1 MSLSFLPND
10 ITVALSHLN
19 EKFLTEIRIRKGLPV
34 VVGYADEYIYLGK
47 FGKSHSDNDKIYAN
61 SVDDILSK
69 AVGGNI
75 FNYTEQLKN
84 GFITVEHGVRI
95 GIAGEYVTE
104 DGEINTIKCITSLNI
119 RIPHEIFGCSE
130 KIRRIL
136 FSDGIKSVLIFSK
149 PGLGKTTILRDLALN
164 IGKNKSETVLV
175 FDERNEISAM
185 DSYGDGFDLG
195 MADVVRCHN
204 KLHAISGAIRAMK
217 PSVII
222 TDELYGKMDE
232 KAVQYA
238 ADCGIK
244 VIASSHVT
252 KKEILKD
259 LPFEYFVELISLGE
273 PVIYDKNFNIISDNN
288 SHNLHGG
295 SAGC

>member
-1 MSLSFLPND
+1 MSLSFLSND

-19 EKFLTEIRIRKGLPV
+19 EKLITEIRIRKGLPV
-34 VVGYADEYIYLGK
+34 VIGYAGDYIYLGK

-104 DGEINTIKCITSLNI
+104 NGEIKTVKCVTSLNI
-119 RIPHEIFGCSE
+119 RIPHEIYGCSE
-130 KIRRIL
+130 KICKAI
-136 FSDGIKSVLIFSK
+136 FCGGVKSVLVFSK
-149 PGLGKTTILRDLALN
+149 PGLGKTTILRDLAVN
-164 IGKNKSETVLV
+164 ISRNRSETVLV

-185 DSYGDGFDLG
+185 DSNGDGFELG
-195 MADVVRCHN
+195 MSDVVRCHN
-204 KLHAISGAIRAMK
+204 KLHAIAGAIRAMK

-238 ADCGIK
+238 ADCGIT

-273 PVIYDKNFNIISDNN
+273 MVIYDKNFNIISDNS

-295 SAGC
+295 YAVR